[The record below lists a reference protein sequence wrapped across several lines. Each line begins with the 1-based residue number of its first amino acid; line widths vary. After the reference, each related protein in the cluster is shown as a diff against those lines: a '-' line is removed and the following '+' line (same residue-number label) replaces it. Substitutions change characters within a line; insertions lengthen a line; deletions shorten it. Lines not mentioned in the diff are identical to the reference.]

1 METWWDMGSWFCL
14 CEMGV
19 SNHRGVVLQWAD
31 SLKSKISFCRGVCH
45 GWRTDLV
52 SNVLIF
58 VASCN
63 IHYFLWSYPHLF
75 GCTVRTQAVKNQLL
89 FCCSTAAVALMHIL
103 LATLNHKNNSPS
115 SCMMLRLATTDGPK
129 FELGWPWLWDFLT
142 GPSFSTPLGTSPVQ
156 LVQFPILKS
165 AIPMNHENCP
175 IPSHSNLG
183 K

>member
-58 VASCN
+58 IACCN
-63 IHYFLWSYPHLF
+63 IHCFLWSYPHLF
-75 GCTVRTQAVKNQLL
+75 GCTVRTQAVKNQLH
-89 FCCSTAAVALMHIL
+89 FCCSTAAVALMPIL
-103 LATLNHKNNSPS
+103 LATLNHRNNSPS

-129 FELGWPWLWDFLT
+129 FELGWPWLGLSNRAFLFHT
-142 GPSFSTPLGTSPVQ
+142 AGYITSSVG
-156 LVQFPILKS
+156 S
-165 AIPMNHENCP
+165 IPNSEFRNSHEPWKLPYP
-175 IPSHSNLG
+175 IPF
-183 K
+183 